1 MLPKLPK
8 QRQTLLLLR
17 NRLYY
22 MKVHATLTNL
32 RIAPRKVR
40 LVTHTLVG
48 VDAREAMLQLSKQVK
63 RSSQPIYDLLKSAM
77 ANATNNNGLDEA
89 NLYVLEIRVGD
100 GLRLKRWLPRAF
112 GRATPLLRRGSNVTI
127 ILEEKIEG
135 KNRTAKKAL
144 VEAAKI
150 KTSET
155 SETEEE
161 KKTPQATKFAEKKE
175 IAKGG
180 VGKQAAPKVVKKVFQ
195 RKSV

>member
-1 MLPKLPK
+1 
-8 QRQTLLLLR
+8 
-17 NRLYY
+17 
-22 MKVHATLTNL
+22 MKVHATLKNL

-40 LVTHTLVG
+40 LVTHSVVG
-48 VDAREAMLQLSKQVK
+48 VDAREALVQLSKQVK
-63 RSSQPIYDLLKSAM
+63 KSSQPIYDLLKSAI

-135 KNRTAKKAL
+135 KNRT
-144 VEAAKI
+144 
-150 KTSET
+150 
-155 SETEEE
+155 E
-161 KKTPQATKFAEKKE
+161 KKKETIETVTIEESEKSGEKEIKETHKTIKPEMKKE
-175 IAKGG
+175 VSRGG
-180 VGKQAAPKVVKKVFQ
+180 KPAGAKVVRKVFQ

>member
-1 MLPKLPK
+1 
-8 QRQTLLLLR
+8 
-17 NRLYY
+17 

-40 LVTHTLVG
+40 LTTHSLVG
-48 VDAREAMLQLSKQVK
+48 VDAREAILQLKKQVK
-63 RSSQPIYDLLKSAM
+63 RSSQPIYELLKSAM

-89 NLYVLEIRVGD
+89 NLYILEIRVGD

-135 KNRTAKKAL
+135 KNRTAKQAVTEKVKA
-144 VEAAKI
+144 VVP
-150 KTSET
+150 ET

-161 KKTPQATKFAEKKE
+161 KKTPQTMKFIEKKE
-175 IAKGG
+175 ITKATA
-180 VGKQAAPKVVKKVFQ
+180 GKQAVPKVVKKVFQ